1 MKKLHL
7 INDTYQI
14 YNDDETEMLFQGS
27 SDECDRFMLDTF
39 LDLIVNTPELLDVFK
54 RLKDR

>member
-14 YNDDETEMLFQGS
+14 YNDDETEMMFQGL
-27 SDECDRFMLDTF
+27 SDECDRFMLDRF
-39 LDLIVNTPELLDVFK
+39 LDKIKNSPELLDVFK
-54 RLKDR
+54 RLADK

>member
-14 YNDDETEMLFQGS
+14 YNDDETEMMFQGS
-27 SDECDRFMLDTF
+27 SVDCDRFMLDKF
-39 LDLIVNTPELLDVFK
+39 LDKINNTPELLDVFK
-54 RLKDR
+54 RLADR